1 MPTYLIN
8 EYSFFHSELMSDLDL
23 DLVFENSMQCVE
35 RSLSTIHNKFL
46 QWLHGKQQ
54 EQDVQYLNEL
64 RGLGLVKY
72 SFCRS
77 FASQNIE
84 VHHDK
89 VGRKFTID
97 VEGHDTAFLKY
108 TQLSSDSVDM
118 YTTVV
123 PTSLEGRG
131 IAKLLANQ
139 AFQFARENELSMK
152 LSCWYLAGYLQRHP
166 QPDLKVLE

>member
-1 MPTYLIN
+1 
-8 EYSFFHSELMSDLDL
+8 MSAL
-23 DLVFENSMQCVE
+23 
-35 RSLSTIHNKFL
+35 
-46 QWLHGKQQ
+46 
-54 EQDVQYLNEL
+54 LN
-64 RGLGLVKY
+64 RHRGLVKY

-139 AFQFARENELSMK
+139 AFQFARENKLSMK